1 MAYTEFLSGSDWE
14 QSSGP
19 VLTRKFHLTDLWPV
33 GAGSEIGGGDKDEL
47 ADGLHPVVAIGSSGG
62 LWDIECRHNL
72 TGVVTSYNAATT
84 IAELNM
90 ADKVIVRAYVANIV
104 FYDWDGDPFY
114 SATFTIGQ
122 SVYVDDSAPLSSGV
136 TLSLSGFNEEGSANP
151 LAGYLMYCQ
160 DEYMDSGVGGPNLA
174 MIWPKTASDSELVE
188 AELCVM
194 LVNDSGQ
201 SCLDAYVWW
210 GPFKPQP

>member
-1 MAYTEFLSGSDWE
+1 MAYTEFLSGSDWQ

-19 VLTRKFHLTDLWPV
+19 ILTRKFHLTDLWPV
-33 GAGSEIGGGDKDEL
+33 GAGSEVGGGDKDEL

-62 LWDIECRHNL
+62 KWDISCRHNL
-72 TGVVTSYNAATT
+72 TGVVASYNPATT

-90 ADKVIVRAYVANIV
+90 ADKAIVRAYVANV
-104 FYDWDGDPFY
+104 LTYDLFGAPTY
-114 SATFTIGQ
+114 SVTWTIGDA
-122 SVYVDDSAPLSSGV
+122 VYVDDSSGLSAGV
-136 TLSLSGFNEEGSANP
+136 TLSLSGYNEAGSANP

-160 DEYMDSGVGGPNLA
+160 DEYMDDGVGGPNAA
-174 MIWPKTASDSELVE
+174 MIWPKTASDEELVE

-201 SCLDAYVWW
+201 SCLDAWVWW
-210 GPFKPQP
+210 WQGA